1 MILKDEQMKY
11 FLIIVGLVLLV
22 SCKSYEI
29 VQYEYRS
36 TTMMGTRTVTITK
49 DSVVSNYSG
58 RMESNRIVRTTTP
71 EEWAELH
78 LSVEKVNLK
87 TLADLPSPTNRRQ
100 TDAAPFGSV
109 SLTTKDSTYVSGGFD
124 GYNADPSLT
133 PLMTIIQ
140 RIANAM

>member
-1 MILKDEQMKY
+1 MILKNEQMKY

-58 RMESNRIVRTTTP
+58 RMESNRIVRTTSP
-71 EEWAELH
+71 EEWAEFVWGVIN
-78 LSVEKVNLK
+78 S
-87 TLADLPSPTNRRQ
+87 Q
-100 TDAAPFGSV
+100 G
-109 SLTTKDSTYVSGGFD
+109 
-124 GYNADPSLT
+124 
-133 PLMTIIQ
+133 Q
-140 RIANAM
+140 RIAKEGKALETEAENRAELLSQATEFSHRHPGVMRTLGIAN

>member
-1 MILKDEQMKY
+1 MKY
-11 FLIIVGLVLLV
+11 FLMFVGLVLLV
-22 SCKSYEI
+22 SCKSYDI

-49 DSVVSNYSG
+49 DSVVSDYNG
-58 RMESNRIVRTTTP
+58 RMESNRIVRATLP
-71 EEWAELH
+71 EEWTELQ
-78 LSVEKVNLK
+78 LSIEKVDLK

-109 SLTTKDSTYVSGGFD
+109 SLSTKDSTYVSGGFD
-124 GYNADPSLT
+124 GYNADASLT

>member
-1 MILKDEQMKY
+1 MKLY
-11 FLIIVGLVLLV
+11 
-22 SCKSYEI
+22 
-29 VQYEYRS
+29 
-36 TTMMGTRTVTITK
+36 TTA
-49 DSVVSNYSG
+49 
-58 RMESNRIVRTTTP
+58 P
-71 EEWAELH
+71 EEWAELQ

-124 GYNADPSLT
+124 GYNAGPSLT

-140 RIANAM
+140 RIANAI